1 MMMVLLMELEPSKY
15 HFLKIPD
22 CKIPKDEMD
31 CGRAAGFCSGRSE
44 QSHNQY
50 FKVQDEGMT
59 SEGSFSEDDRA
70 KQKAEKRRAKKKRQR
85 ERRKL
90 EKIKNHVEN
99 EQQEPEWDVTS
110 AFVANAAS
118 HIKPKSRTKLD
129 KNCRENK
136 ENERRIHE
144 EDNNSSTVQRSRQHA
159 ERGIELVERGKYSQ
173 AVELFSEAIKLD
185 PEDHRYFGNRSYCYE
200 QLKHYKEALLDAET
214 AIRLS
219 TNWPKGYFRKGRALL
234 GIKKYIEAEAAF
246 EMVLHLD
253 TNCQEA
259 LKEILACRVYQLMEL
274 GFTQT
279 QSVSL
284 LEEFKTVPAV
294 LEAPISAKVLLRNAS
309 SCFEEPVED
318 DIVLLT
324 DQSET
329 LCASLWVGNIT
340 IQIKEK
346 QLRDLF
352 KNYGEIDSIRLLCE
366 RFCAFVNFKCPTA
379 AARALDELQGKEL
392 ENTKLVIRYPDRCYR
407 AFTVSTAATQTKA
420 VATQTGYR
428 RKGPVRGNECYF
440 WRTTGCHFGEKCRH
454 RHIPENKAGF
464 L

>member
-1 MMMVLLMELEPSKY
+1 MKLTVGYFIACFERRPQILGSETAE
-15 HFLKIPD
+15 
-22 CKIPKDEMD
+22 DEMD
-31 CGRAAGFCSGRSE
+31 CGRAAGFCSRRSE
-44 QSHNQY
+44 GAHNQH
-50 FKVQDEGMT
+50 FELQDEGMS
-59 SEGSFSEDDRA
+59 SEDTFSEDDRA

-90 EKIKNHVEN
+90 EKIKTHVEN
-99 EQQEPEWDVTS
+99 EQQDPEWDVTS
-110 AFVANAAS
+110 AFFANAAS

-144 EDNNSSTVQRSRQHA
+144 EDSNTSTVQRSRQHA

-173 AVELFSEAIKLD
+173 AVELFSEAIKLE

-200 QLKHYKEALLDAET
+200 QLKRYQEALLDAET

-219 TNWPKGYFRKGRALL
+219 SNWPKGYFRKGRAML
-234 GIKKYIEAEAAF
+234 GIKKYMEAEAAF

-253 TNCQEA
+253 KNCREA
-259 LKEILACRVYQLMEL
+259 LKEILACRVCQLMEL

-279 QSVSL
+279 QSISL
-284 LEEFKTVPAV
+284 LEEFKTVPDV

-309 SCFEEPVED
+309 SCFDEPED
-318 DIVLLT
+318 DDLVLVT

-329 LCASLWVGNIT
+329 LCSSLWVGNIT
-340 IQIKEK
+340 IQVKEK

-352 KNYGEIDSIRLLCE
+352 KNFGEIDSIRLLCE

-379 AARALDELQGKEL
+379 AARALDELQGKEV
-392 ENTKLVIRYPDRCYR
+392 ENTKLVIRYPDKHYR
-407 AFTVSTAATQTKA
+407 AFTVSTSAAQTKA
-420 VATQTGYR
+420 MATQTGSR
-428 RKGPVRGNECYF
+428 RKGPVKGNECYF

-454 RHIPENKAGF
+454 RHVPENRAI
-464 L
+464 